1 MVVAPFLF
9 PMTRIFVKLVKFRDM
24 WGLNVFLIDPVE
36 MTVEQ
41 ITTTGHSQTAK
52 ISDFK
57 YHEDDHLLI
66 FVAYDK
72 IEEFQIYE
80 INHTFWNNLCKPDN
94 WKNLCHGL
102 KIKSEKTAQYLWDR
116 GIRN

>member
-1 MVVAPFLF
+1 MK
-9 PMTRIFVKLVKFRDM
+9 RIFAKLVKHQKG

-36 MTVEQ
+36 MTIEQ
-41 ITTTGHSQTAK
+41 ITTEGNSQSAK

-57 YHEDDHLLI
+57 YHENDRHLI

-72 IEEFQIYE
+72 IEEFKIYE
-80 INHTFWNNLCKPDN
+80 INQTFWNNLRKPEN

-102 KIKSEKTAQYLWDR
+102 KIKSPRTAQYLWDR